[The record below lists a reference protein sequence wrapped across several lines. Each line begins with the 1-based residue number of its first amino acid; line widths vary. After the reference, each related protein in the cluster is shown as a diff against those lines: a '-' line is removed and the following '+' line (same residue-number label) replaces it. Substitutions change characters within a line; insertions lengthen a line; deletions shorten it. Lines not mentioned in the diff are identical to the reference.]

1 MRASDGMADILTDVD
16 RLRCLPQQGE
26 AVATL
31 LAEQSPIYA
40 GRSTADAEF
49 LRGYVLASFG
59 TMGLP
64 ASAMPFV
71 IEELETGLN
80 SYVVAAAAKALR
92 GSPDAPEGIV
102 PLLLGAIDRLRGSDD
117 VVSFDRSHAPSP
129 GEPPT
134 TALMELFRTL
144 AWLGPRAGTAEAP
157 LQAMLDQRPS
167 SFSVQ
172 VRGEIEKAL
181 VAVSR
186 GSTPAGAHCCA
197 TQPPPLSFAPAA
209 VASPAVDI
217 AAIELQDQ
225 DGAVFPFGE
234 FFRGQPS
241 VVTFFYTR
249 CMNPN
254 KCSVAITRLARLQ
267 HRIREAGLEGRI
279 NVAAIS
285 YDPAFDLPRRL
296 HAYGSDR
303 GMCFDHRNR
312 LLRTTGPFEPLQRWL
327 DLGVG
332 YGSSTVNQHRSDLVL
347 LDAAAQPCVNLVR
360 RQWDEDDVFSAIKQR
375 LAPPCCEPG

>member
-1 MRASDGMADILTDVD
+1 MRASDGLVDILTDVD
-16 RLRCLPQQGE
+16 RLRCLAHQRE
-26 AVATL
+26 AVAAL

-49 LRGYVLASFG
+49 LRGYVLASFE

-64 ASAMPFV
+64 ASAMPYV

-92 GSPDAPEGIV
+92 GSGDAPEGIV

-117 VVSFDRSHAPSP
+117 VVSFDRRHAPSP

-144 AWLGPRAGTAEAP
+144 AWLGPRARTAEAP
-157 LQAMLDQRPS
+157 LQAILDQRPS

-172 VRGEIEKAL
+172 VRGEIEKARL
-181 VAVSR
+181 AVSY
-186 GSTPAGAHCCA
+186 GSAPAEAHCCA
-197 TQPPPLSFAPAA
+197 QPPPLSFAPAA
-209 VASPAVDI
+209 AASPAVDI

-225 DGAVFPFGE
+225 DGAVFPFGA

-254 KCSVAITRLARLQ
+254 KCSAAITRLARLQ
-267 HRIREAGLEGRI
+267 HRIREAGLGKRI

-285 YDPAFDLPRRL
+285 YDPTFDMPRRL

-303 GMCFDHRNR
+303 GMSFDRRNR

-347 LDAAAQPCVNLVR
+347 LDAAAQPCASLVR
-360 RQWDEDDVFSAIKQR
+360 RQWDEDDVLSAIKQR
-375 LAPPCCEPG
+375 LAPPC